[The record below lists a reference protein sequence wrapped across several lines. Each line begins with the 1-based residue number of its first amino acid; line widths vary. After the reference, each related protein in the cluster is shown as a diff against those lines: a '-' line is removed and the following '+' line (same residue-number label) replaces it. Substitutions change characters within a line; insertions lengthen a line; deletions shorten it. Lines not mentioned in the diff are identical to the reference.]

1 MSGEQ
6 LLWLLSVLSFA
17 LAMSATPG
25 PNNAMLA
32 ASGAS
37 FGFRRSV
44 PHMLGVSLGFP
55 VLIITAALGLTEFLR
70 RTPWLEQA
78 LHWIAALYMVWLA
91 WKIATARPVVAAEA
105 TRGRPLTFMQ
115 AALFQWINPKGWV
128 AALGAIVAYAT
139 ASGTGL
145 MVQAGVIAT
154 VFLLVS
160 FPVTA
165 LWTAVGVG
173 VAQFLRDPRAL
184 RAFNIVMAV
193 LLVASLLPTFSFF

>member
-1 MSGEQ
+1 MSGER
-6 LLWLLSVLSFA
+6 LVWLLSVLSFA
-17 LAMSATPG
+17 VAMSATPG

-37 FGFRRSV
+37 FGFRRSI

-55 VLIITAALGLTEFLR
+55 VLIVTAALGLAEFLR

-78 LHWIAALYMVWLA
+78 LHLAAAAYMVWLA
-91 WKIATARPVVAAEA
+91 FKIATARPAMQAQSA
-105 TRGRPLTFMQ
+105 RGRPLTFLQ
-115 AALFQWINPKGWV
+115 AALFQWVNPKGWV

-139 ASGTGL
+139 GSGAGL
-145 MVQAGVIAT
+145 MAQAGGIAI
-154 VFLLVS
+154 VFLFVTI
-160 FPVTA
+160 PVTA

-184 RAFNIVMAV
+184 RAFNVGMAV
-193 LLVASLLPTFSFF
+193 LLLASLLPTFTR